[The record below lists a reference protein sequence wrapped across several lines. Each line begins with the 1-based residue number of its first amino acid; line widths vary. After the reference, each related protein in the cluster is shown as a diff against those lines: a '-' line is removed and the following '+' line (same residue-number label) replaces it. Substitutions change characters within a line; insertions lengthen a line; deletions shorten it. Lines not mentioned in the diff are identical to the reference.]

1 MKTNKKKGIALMSA
15 LILMTVIIS
24 FTGLFLVLVK
34 TFNLSNKVEQKRT
47 QNLSTYYKIKADF
60 LDNQIVDDEYDF
72 DVEVV
77 EHDANTKAVVVKR
90 KNSSNIEGMFYYF
103 IYDFSNSKLLA
114 EQNKN
119 FYLTIKNDGGT
130 DYYYLADLVKYME
143 V

>member
-72 DVEVV
+72 DIEVV